1 MLQAVAKMFI
11 FKLQLLKYI
20 ALTVMLTEM
29 YMLPPFI

>member
-11 FKLQLLKYI
+11 LQLLKYI

-29 YMLPPFI
+29 YMLPTFI